1 MIKADDFDLEKI
13 NKIGQ
18 HKSFEWIR
26 PAHMEPTGKKS
37 ELTIKEEMIT
47 QINRC
52 LNHLKRLKNGEGLLF
67 KTTMTVDN
75 LGKLNVYEYIYFL
88 SKHAERHIQQM
99 EENKIEF
106 EQKISK
112 K

>member
-1 MIKADDFDLEKI
+1 
-13 NKIGQ
+13 
-18 HKSFEWIR
+18 
-26 PAHMEPTGKKS
+26 MEPQGQKN
-37 ELTIKEEMIT
+37 EMEIKEEMIN

-52 LNHLKRLKNGEGLLF
+52 LNQLENLKNGEGLLY

-99 EENKIEF
+99 EKK
-106 EQKISK
+106 QKEYLNDT
-112 K
+112 